1 MGSYTCFQFDLQNV
15 LTGSGFHF
23 HIKME
28 KASDNL
34 DSQLGTGKH
43 GSLNSRGPPW
53 FIQTESSFSKY
64 CSLFEHLVEAP
75 LNSALLFHHNSSWN
89 CCPRIRTKYPF
100 FSKW

>member
-43 GSLNSRGPPW
+43 GVSQFKGAPMVHTNRV
-53 FIQTESSFSKY
+53 FF
-64 CSLFEHLVEAP
+64 FEVL
-75 LNSALLFHHNSSWN
+75 
-89 CCPRIRTKYPF
+89 
-100 FSKW
+100 